1 MLEAVVWTFKM
12 TATEKPKTK
21 MQLKLNFE
29 YTENFVKRVTKIYKN
44 LNAYIDWC
52 QVYYVLASLK
62 GDTET

>member
-1 MLEAVVWTFKM
+1 M
-12 TATEKPKTK
+12 TVTEKPKSK
-21 MQLKLNFE
+21 MQLKFYSEFKEEKNFA
-29 YTENFVKRVTKIYKN
+29 KRVTKIYKN